1 VGLPEAAVSSIV
13 LSYCDIHRGRTPTR
27 LRLCLRLC
35 LHLRPILRL
44 ILCLRLRLNP
54 APDPTPTPNPKPAPD
69 KRVFGE
75 ISDPEMTAALQ
86 AKVAEV
92 TRGA

>member
-1 VGLPEAAVSSIV
+1 MGLPEAAVSSIV

-27 LRLCLRLC
+27 LRLC

-54 APDPTPTPNPKPAPD
+54 APDPTPTPNNPKPAPD